1 MTDCVIIGISDS
13 PSPWFPPEVEEI
25 IRIGKVFSGG
35 ERHHEVMESY
45 LPVGYKWID
54 IVPPLGDVFQQY
66 DGVEGRL
73 IVFASGDPLFYGI
86 AATVKRLRPHW
97 ILTVYPSFH
106 SLQLL
111 AHRLLLPY
119 HDMRVVSLTGRGWD
133 RLDEALISGE
143 RMIGCLTDHQRTP
156 EAIWQRLTDYGFDKH
171 YTMAVGERLGN
182 PLAERVT
189 EDAQSVK
196 GGFQSPNCV
205 MLLQTAVRP
214 RPFGIPEKDFCLL
227 NGRERMITKMPA
239 RLLALSMLDLRHRH
253 TLWDVGFCTGSVSI
267 EAKLQFPHLSVIAF
281 EQRPQCEILLQQ
293 NSRRHGTPGIRPVM
307 GDFFSVDLDDI
318 PQPDAV
324 FIGGH
329 GGRLKEMIRRV
340 ESYMPSGATLVFNAV
355 SDHSKHL
362 FSEGVEAVGMRLEA
376 QTRLAIDDHNVLF
389 IMKAVK

>member
-13 PSPWFPPEVEEI
+13 PSPCFPPEVEEVI
-25 IRIGKVFSGG
+25 LGGKVFSGG
-35 ERHHEVMESY
+35 ERHHVAMQPL
-45 LPVGYKWID
+45 LPQGHKWID
-54 IVPPLGDVFQQY
+54 IVPPLDDVFQQY
-66 DGVEGRL
+66 DCVEGRL

-86 AATVKRLRPHW
+86 AATMKRLRPHW
-97 ILTVYPSFH
+97 VLTVIPSFH

-111 AHRLLLPY
+111 AHRLLIPY

-156 EAIWQRLTDYGFDKH
+156 EAIWQRLTDYGYDKY
-171 YTMAVGERLGN
+171 YTMAVGEKLGN
-182 PLAERVT
+182 PVAERVT

-267 EAKLQFPHLSVIAF
+267 EAKLQFPHLKVIAF
-281 EQRPQCEILLQQ
+281 EQRPQCENLLQQ
-293 NSRRHGTPGIRPVM
+293 NCRRHGTPGIHPVM
-307 GDFFSVDLDDI
+307 GDFFSDDLDHV

-329 GGRLKEMIRRV
+329 GGRLSEMICRV
-340 ESYMPSGATLVFNAV
+340 GGYMPSGATLVFNAV
-355 SDHSKHL
+355 SDHSRQL
-362 FSEGVEAVGMRLEA
+362 FAEATAAVGMRLA
-376 QTRLAIDDHNVLF
+376 VQTRLAVDDHNVLYV
-389 IMKAVK
+389 MKAVK